1 VLDGLEPLQHPPGAQ
16 EGRVKDPA
24 VAALVRELA
33 IKNPGLCV
41 ITTRVDVD
49 DVAGRAGTVCVNLE
63 NLAPDAG
70 AELLRK
76 LEVNGSEAEL
86 RKASEDFGGHGLALS
101 LLGTYLRDVCEG
113 DVRRRSEAPLLD
125 EGIKQG
131 RHARRVM
138 AMYEAWL
145 EPSELQVLRL
155 VGLFDRP
162 AEAAALAALRAEP
175 PIPLLTDELD
185 AGGEKC
191 WKQALARLRR
201 AHLLAADDGTGLD
214 THPLVRAYFGE
225 RLLAERPEAWRAGH
239 ERLYEHYRQAAPD
252 LPETLEE
259 MLPLYTAVVH
269 GCRAGRAQ
277 ETAADVYSRR
287 ILRGAEHFSWKKLG
301 AFGAELTAL
310 AGFFDRPWDR
320 PSAQLT
326 AAAQAWILSVAGF
339 GLRGLGRLP
348 EAVQPMRVATDR
360 VRAQGNWKD
369 AAIGAG
375 NLSELTL
382 TLGDVASAVQAAE
395 ESVEL
400 ADRSGDAFWRMSQRT
415 ALADA
420 LHQAGRWD
428 ESAARFREA
437 EAMEAERK
445 PQYPRL
451 YSLRGYRY
459 CDLLLAMGEPLPRA
473 LPSWPGSDVWCVA
486 RLLHRGRGV
495 PGPGRRRTAS
505 GRR

>member
-1 VLDGLEPLQHPPGAQ
+1 
-16 EGRVKDPA
+16 
-24 VAALVRELA
+24 VRELGA
-33 IKNPGLCV
+33 KNPGLCV
-41 ITTRVDVD
+41 ITTRVPVA
-49 DVAGRAGTVCVNLE
+49 DVAGRTGVSVVDLE
-63 NLAPDAG
+63 ELPPSAG
-70 AELLRK
+70 AELLRR
-76 LEVNGSEAEL
+76 LEVKGPEKELEKTSEE
-86 RKASEDFGGHGLALS
+86 FGGHGLALT
-101 LLGTYLRDVCEG
+101 LLGTYLRDVCDG
-113 DVRRRSEAPLLD
+113 DVRRRREVPLLD
-125 EGIKQG
+125 EGTEQG
-131 RHARRVM
+131 GHARRVM
-138 AMYEAWL
+138 QSYETWL
-145 EPSELQVLRL
+145 GPS
-155 VGLFDRP
+155 
-162 AEAAALAALRAEP
+162 
-175 PIPLLTDELD
+175 
-185 AGGEKC
+185 
-191 WKQALARLRR
+191 
-201 AHLLAADDGTGLD
+201 
-214 THPLVRAYFGE
+214 
-225 RLLAERPEAWRAGH
+225 
-239 ERLYEHYRQAAPD
+239 PD
-252 LPETLEE
+252 LPETLEA
-259 MLPLYTAVVH
+259 MLPLYAAVVH
-269 GCRAGRAQ
+269 GCRAGRVQ
-277 ETAADVYSRR
+277 EAKDDVFKRR
-287 ILRGAEHFSWKKLG
+287 IRRGEEAFSWRKLG
-301 AFGAELTAL
+301 AFGGELTAL

-320 PSAQLT
+320 PSSRLI
-326 AAAQAWILSVAGF
+326 AADQAWILNASGF
-339 GLRGLGRLP
+339 VLRALGRLP